1 MCKISIVV
9 PFYNT
14 EKYLGRCL
22 DSLINQTYEN
32 IEIICVNDGSEDN
45 SLRVAEE
52 YSKQDKR
59 IKIISQENKGVS
71 AARNLGID
79 LANGEYIMFVDS
91 DDTIEKYT
99 CEELIKKFQ
108 DNPKTDIIAFQANI
122 FEKNKK
128 YEFLSHTSQKPYSKY
143 NNISFK
149 VFGNEDKFLWN
160 MFIGAPI
167 IYKTKIIV
175 ENKIKYPEK
184 FSIAEDH
191 IFIIQILKL
200 NPTIMFLDKA
210 LYNYD
215 LNSEN
220 SLSKIGSLKY
230 VYSYKNDHIEKF
242 LVSLFPKEKELTKEE
257 NNFKNA
263 LYNLYCLRIMDRW
276 TDLYFSENKNEHIK
290 IVDELAKGNKSLFI
304 KKEDVK
310 KMRFYP
316 YYKKFK
322 IMSFFHFGYF
332 YLYCLEPILRK

>member
-52 YSKQDKR
+52 YGKQDKR

-71 AARNLGID
+71 AARNQGID
-79 LANGEYIMFVDS
+79 ISSGEYIMFVDS
-91 DDTIEKYT
+91 DDTLELNA

-108 DNPKTDIIAFQANI
+108 DNSETDIIAFSSNI
-122 FEKNKK
+122 LEKNKK
-128 YEFLSHTSQKPYSKY
+128 YEFLSYTSQKPYSKY
-143 NNISFK
+143 NNISFR
-149 VFGNEDKFLWN
+149 VFGNEEKFLWN

-167 IYKTKIIV
+167 IYKTKIIT
-175 ENKIKYPEK
+175 ENKIKYPEN
-184 FSIAEDH
+184 FSIAEDY
-191 IFIIQILKL
+191 IFIIKIFKL

-215 LNSEN
+215 LNREN
-220 SLSKIGSLKY
+220 SLSKVGSLKY

-242 LVSLFPKEKELTKEE
+242 LVKLFSNGILEEE
-257 NNFKNA
+257 NNFKKA
-263 LYNLYCLRIMDRW
+263 VYNLYCLRIIDRW
-276 TDLYFSENKNEHIK
+276 TDLYFSENKKEHIQ
-290 IVDELAKGNKSLFI
+290 ILDELAKGNKKLFI
-304 KKEDVK
+304 EEKDIK
-310 KMRFYP
+310 KMKFYS

-322 IMSFFHFGYF
+322 IMSFFHLGYF
-332 YLYCLEPILRK
+332 YFNCIRPILRK